1 MILPLSTASNLYWLG
16 RYLVRVDG
24 LFGVIPFVDDKDAQI
39 FAHAFNLPAW
49 NAETLNALI
58 HDPQQAGSIPTNL
71 DAIKQNVQSVRGVL
85 TGPTFEAFH
94 ALSRFPKLPPQE
106 MHFMLQSCRS
116 TLKDESDI
124 VQLFC
129 RMGEVVERID
139 IALRLIKNPAAE
151 ITALAEILDALP
163 IGWQRLKEPI
173 MHLNR
178 RYDRV
183 AFYDLSDRVQEL
195 FRNGV

>member
-24 LFGVIPFVDDKDAQI
+24 LFHLIPFTDDLEAQS

-58 HDPQQAGSIPTNL
+58 HDPQQSGSLPSNL
-71 DAIKQNVQSVRGVL
+71 DAVKQNVQAVRGVL
-85 TGPTFEAFH
+85 TAPTFEAFH
-94 ALSRFPKLPPQE
+94 ALSRFPGLPPE
-106 MHFMLQSCRS
+106 DMHFMLQSCRAS
-116 TLKDESDI
+116 FKEEGEM